1 MKLSDEQ
8 HKCMR
13 DEMFD
18 RMFEN
23 RLKVVY
29 PSELELRKSPREFGR
44 TVKHHKRNN
53 KRKR

>member
-8 HKCMR
+8 YKRMR
-13 DEMFD
+13 EEMFD
-18 RMFEN
+18 RMFQN
-23 RLKVVY
+23 NKIVY
-29 PSELELRKSPREFGR
+29 PSDLELMKSPREFGR

>member
-1 MKLSDEQ
+1 MKFSEGQ
-8 HKCMR
+8 YKRMR
-13 DEMFD
+13 EEMFD

-23 RLKVVY
+23 RLNVVY
-29 PSELELRKSPREFGR
+29 PSDLERRKSPREFGR